1 MTSMKRKGKAADKGF
16 TLVELLVVIV
26 IIASL
31 AALALTV
38 GPRMMA
44 RAKASESMENLRQI
58 SPLLT
63 VYAADHAMTL
73 PPNRGPVT
81 QPDGTIVTL
90 QWNEVCLAL
99 LYPATDPAQFKSK
112 AWWDRNKVILRNPL
126 LKDGGGWAPLIPGY
140 AMNEMIVENIQAA
153 HPDAAPVVDP
163 LAVGVS
169 MALITAPEQT
179 PLIAPYN
186 DFHFRFDD
194 SQISGFSRGP
204 LQDLLVEGKMP
215 VLFVDGHLDVMTP
228 KDYQDRGLAE
238 MPLAP
243 AGISQGPVV
252 RTFTPLK
259 EAWF

>member
-1 MTSMKRKGKAADKGF
+1 M
-16 TLVELLVVIV
+16 VELLVVIV

-38 GPRMMA
+38 GPRMLA
-44 RAKASESMENLRQI
+44 RAKATESMENIRQI

-81 QPDGTIVTL
+81 LPDGTVVIQ
-90 QWNEVCLAL
+90 QWNEVCLSL
-99 LYPATDPAQFKSK
+99 LYPATNPAEFKTK
-112 AWWDRNKVILRNPL
+112 AWWDKNKVILRNPL
-126 LKDGGGWAPLIPGY
+126 LKEGGGWAPLIPGY
-140 AMNEMIVENIQAA
+140 AMNEMIVENILATN
-153 HPDAAPVVDP
+153 PDATPVADP

-169 MALITAPEQT
+169 MARIASPERT

-194 SQISGFSRGP
+194 SQISAFNRNP
-204 LQDLLVEGKMP
+204 LQGLLVEGKIP
-215 VLFVDGHLDVMTP
+215 VLFVDGHLETMTP
-228 KDYQDRGLAE
+228 KEYQDRQLSK

-243 AGISQGPVV
+243 AGATVGPVV
-252 RTFTPLK
+252 QTFTPLK
-259 EAWF
+259 AWF